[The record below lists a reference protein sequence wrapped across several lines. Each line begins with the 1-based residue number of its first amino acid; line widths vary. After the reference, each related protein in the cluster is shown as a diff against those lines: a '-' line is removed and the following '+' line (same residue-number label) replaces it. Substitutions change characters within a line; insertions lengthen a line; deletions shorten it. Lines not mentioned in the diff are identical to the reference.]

1 MGDISKNFSFSEFEH
16 SRIALENGI
25 DNSIPSAEIRA
36 NIVSLTD
43 CVLQPLRDNLGA
55 RTDISSGFR
64 CDALNK
70 LVGGADD
77 SQHKKGEAADVKS
90 PYYSPLD
97 IARRIVALQLPYDQ
111 LILYPTFV
119 HVSHKRKGRQRGT
132 VLYNKSY
139 KGEKI

>member
-1 MGDISKNFSFSEFEH
+1 MGDISKNFSFSEFERSKTAQEH
-16 SRIALENGI
+16 GI
-25 DNSIPSAEIRA
+25 DNSIPTAEIRA

-43 CVLQPLRDNLGA
+43 CVLQPLRDDLGA
-55 RTDISSGFR
+55 QTDISSGFR
-64 CDALNK
+64 CKELNE
-70 LVGGADD
+70 LVGGVDD
-77 SQHKKGEAADVKS
+77 SQHEKGEAADVKS

-119 HVSHKRKGRQRGT
+119 HVSHKRKGRQRGR
-132 VLYNKSY
+132 VLYSKSY